1 MDSEGDGLG
10 ESKGAG
16 QPPPS
21 ARRPFRSGEPMAQVR
36 GVLAEQVVF
45 SSTLDP
51 FLSLRALA
59 NYSCVSVRKLRELL
73 EDSVHPLPHYR
84 LGAKILVRRSEFDAW
99 MTAYRKA
106 GQADVGRIV
115 DTVMRDLRGA

>member
-1 MDSEGDGLG
+1 MDAEGNGLG
-10 ESKGAG
+10 ESKSAG
-16 QPPPS
+16 QPPAS

-59 NYSCVSVRKLRELL
+59 NYSCVSVRKLREYLG
-73 EDSVHPLPHYR
+73 DPAHPLPHYR
-84 LGAKILVRRSEFDAW
+84 LGGKILVRRSEFDAW
-99 MTAYRKA
+99 MAAYRKV